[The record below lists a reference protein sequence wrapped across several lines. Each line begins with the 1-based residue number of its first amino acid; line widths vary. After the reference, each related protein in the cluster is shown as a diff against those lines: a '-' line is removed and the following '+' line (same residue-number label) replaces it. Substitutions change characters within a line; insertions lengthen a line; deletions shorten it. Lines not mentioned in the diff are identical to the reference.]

1 MRTQTKF
8 KLFGGLFEPSTDF
21 YDMLSRQA
29 NKTLEG
35 VEALSSWLNQDDS
48 DARGQMVRDRER
60 EADELKF
67 ELGKKLVETFIT
79 PFDREDVYDLSLS
92 LDEVIN
98 AAKSTVREIEAFD
111 IPRQTKG
118 LSDLAALLVEGTRCL
133 AQAFAALK
141 TDRRQAA
148 EQARMARK
156 IENKVTKAY
165 RAAISELF
173 DEDDIK
179 KILKFKEVYKSL
191 LFAAEKIDVVG
202 EKLLH
207 AIIKMG

>member
-1 MRTQTKF
+1 MGSQEKF
-8 KLFGGLFEPSTDF
+8 TLFGGLFEPSTDF
-21 YDMLSRQA
+21 YDMLARQA

-35 VEALSSWLNQDDS
+35 VEALEQWLNQDDA

-67 ELGKKLVETFIT
+67 ELGKRLGETFIT

-98 AAKSTVREIEAFD
+98 AAKSTVREVEAFD
-111 IPRQTKG
+111 IPRKTKG
-118 LSDLAALLVEGTRCL
+118 MCDLAALLVEGTRCL

-141 TDRRQAA
+141 TDRPEAA
-148 EQARMARK
+148 EQARMAKK

-173 DEDDIK
+173 AEDDIK
-179 KILKFKEVYKSL
+179 KILKFKEVYKAL
-191 LFAAEKIDVVG
+191 LLVAERIDVVG

>member
-1 MRTQTKF
+1 MGTQAKF
-8 KLFGGLFEPSTDF
+8 NLFGGLFEPSADF
-21 YDMLSRQA
+21 YDMLSKQA

-35 VEALSSWLNQDDS
+35 MEALQEWLGSQDE
-48 DARGQMVRDRER
+48 DARGQDVRDRER

-67 ELGKKLVETFIT
+67 ALGKKLVETFIT

-98 AAKSTVREIEAFD
+98 AAKGTVREVEAFEV
-111 IPRQTKG
+111 PRQVKG
-118 LSDLAALLVEGTRCL
+118 MCDLAALLVEGTRCL
-133 AQAFAALK
+133 AAAFAALR
-141 TDRRQAA
+141 TDRREAA
-148 EQARMARK
+148 EQALMARK

-165 RAAISELF
+165 RLAISELF
-173 DEDDIK
+173 EEDDIK
-179 KILKFKEVYKSL
+179 RILRFKEVYKTL
-191 LFAAEKIDVVG
+191 LLAAEKIDVVG

>member
-1 MRTQTKF
+1 MGTQSKF
-8 KLFGGLFEPSTDF
+8 NLFGGFFEPSADF
-21 YDMLSRQA
+21 YDMLSKQA

-35 VEALSSWLNQDDS
+35 MEALSAWLASHDGDS
-48 DARGQMVRDRER
+48 RGQDVRDRER

-67 ELGKKLVETFIT
+67 GLGKKLVETFIT

-98 AAKSTVREIEAFD
+98 AAKGTVREVEAFEV
-111 IPRQTKG
+111 PRQVKG
-118 LSDLAALLVEGTRCL
+118 MCDLAALLVEGTRCL
-133 AQAFAALK
+133 AASFAALR
-141 TDRRQAA
+141 TDRREAA
-148 EQARMARK
+148 EQALMARK

-165 RAAISELF
+165 RLAISELF
-173 DEDDIK
+173 EEDDIK
-179 KILKFKEVYKSL
+179 KILRFKEVYKTL
-191 LFAAEKIDVVG
+191 LLAAEKIDVVG